1 MKGNGIFQAVKIA
14 LTEAASTRIYTKKD
28 KDREAIPKMAYLK
41 AFLWA
46 VLCCFKCK
54 DKNKR
59 YAYLADQACSFTSF
73 AMIRSIEASGKGF
86 SSNLAFLS
94 GI

>member
-28 KDREAIPKMAYLK
+28 KHRETSPKMAYLK
-41 AFLWA
+41 ALLLA
-46 VLCCFKCK
+46 VLCCFKHKDKNFKHK

-59 YAYLADQACSFTSF
+59 LVV
-73 AMIRSIEASGKGF
+73 
-86 SSNLAFLS
+86 
-94 GI
+94 

>member
-28 KDREAIPKMAYLK
+28 KDREAMPKMAYLK
-41 AFLWA
+41 A
-46 VLCCFKCK
+46 VLLTVIRCFKCK

-59 YAYLADQACSFTSF
+59 YA
-73 AMIRSIEASGKGF
+73 
-86 SSNLAFLS
+86 
-94 GI
+94 

>member
-1 MKGNGIFQAVKIA
+1 MKGNGIFQTVKIA

-28 KDREAIPKMAYLK
+28 KDRETMAKMAYLK
-41 AFLWA
+41 AVLLA

>member
-28 KDREAIPKMAYLK
+28 KDRETMPKMAYLK
-41 AFLWA
+41 ALLLT
-46 VLCCFKCK
+46 VLCRFKHK

-59 YAYLADQACSFTSF
+59 LVV
-73 AMIRSIEASGKGF
+73 
-86 SSNLAFLS
+86 
-94 GI
+94 